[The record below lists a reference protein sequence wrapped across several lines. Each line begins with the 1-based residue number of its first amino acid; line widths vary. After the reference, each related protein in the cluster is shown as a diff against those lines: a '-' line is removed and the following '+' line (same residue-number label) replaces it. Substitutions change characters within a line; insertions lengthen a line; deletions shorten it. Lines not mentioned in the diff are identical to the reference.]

1 RQHDRDP
8 RRFGQGRNSEAR
20 AAGRAPDELPRG
32 RSDHACRNGRRKSR
46 LSEPVVMKQG
56 LSSLGA
62 IVVGIIAFILALKLL
77 GAALKLVAIGIG
89 LAIAIAIFM
98 ALKKGGGRA

>member
-1 RQHDRDP
+1 
-8 RRFGQGRNSEAR
+8 
-20 AAGRAPDELPRG
+20 
-32 RSDHACRNGRRKSR
+32 
-46 LSEPVVMKQG
+46 MKQG

-77 GAALKLVAIGIG
+77 GAALKLVAIGVG